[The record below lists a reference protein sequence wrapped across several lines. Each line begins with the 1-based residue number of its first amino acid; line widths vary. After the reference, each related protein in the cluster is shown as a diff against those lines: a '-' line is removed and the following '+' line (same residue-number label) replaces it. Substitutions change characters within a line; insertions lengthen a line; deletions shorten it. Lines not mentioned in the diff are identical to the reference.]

1 MVTAEAYMDRIHL
14 IGALFSMT
22 IMLAVFLLV
31 RARIMK
37 EKYGLVW
44 FSIGA
49 FILVMS
55 VFRELMDSFAAMIG
69 VDYAPSAF
77 FAILIACVY
86 LLMLNASISISH
98 LKTQNK
104 ALAQELGLTRL
115 RVEEL
120 EKKMSEKHD

>member
-1 MVTAEAYMDRIHL
+1 MLASGSIDRIHMMGAAFSVL
-14 IGALFSMT
+14 ILT
-22 IMLAVFLLV
+22 AVFFMV
-31 RARIMK
+31 RARMMK
-37 EKYGLVW
+37 EKYALIW
-44 FSIGA
+44 LFIGA

-55 VFRELMDSFAAMIG
+55 LFRELMDSFAGIIG

-77 FAILIACVY
+77 FAILIACAY
-86 LLMLNASISISH
+86 LLLLNASVSISH

-120 EKKMSEKHD
+120 EQKMDRMER

>member
-1 MVTAEAYMDRIHL
+1 MIIAGAYIDRIHL
-14 IGALFSMT
+14 IGALFSVL
-22 IMLAVFLLV
+22 IMLTVFLMV
-31 RARIMK
+31 RARMMR

-44 FSIGA
+44 FLMAA

-55 VFRELMDSFAAMIG
+55 LFRELMDSFAAAIG

-77 FAILIACVY
+77 FAMLIACAY
-86 LLMLNASISISH
+86 LLLLNMSVSISH

-104 ALAQELGLTRL
+104 VLTQELALTQL

-120 EKKMSEKHD
+120 ERKMSESRK

>member
-1 MVTAEAYMDRIHL
+1 MIIAGAYIDRIHL
-14 IGALFSMT
+14 IGALFSVL
-22 IMLAVFLLV
+22 IMLTVFLMV
-31 RARIMK
+31 RSRMMR

-44 FSIGA
+44 FLMAA

-55 VFRELMDSFAAMIG
+55 LFRELMDSFAAAIG

-77 FAILIACVY
+77 FAMLIACAY
-86 LLMLNASISISH
+86 LLLLNMSVSISH

-104 ALAQELGLTRL
+104 VLTQELALMRL

-120 EKKMSEKHD
+120 ERKMSESRK